1 MLNAIAII
9 LHLIAINVWVGG
21 MFFLVMVLGRAI
33 NKLEQEQQLMVWAST
48 LKYFF
53 FWVWLA
59 VLILL
64 SSGIAMLVYRFHDFI
79 NAPAYVLVMAC
90 LGILMIILFLL
101 MYFIFYQKF
110 KSAIKSSMVESAIE
124 NLRVIRALGRI
135 NIVLGLCVIIA
146 IGGGPYFL
154 F

>member
-1 MLNAIAII
+1 MFNAIAII

-33 NKLEQEQQLMVWAST
+33 TTLEQEQQLVVWART
-48 LKYFF
+48 LKLFF

-64 SSGIAMLVYRFHDFI
+64 SSGVAMLVFRFQDFI
-79 NAPAYVLVMAC
+79 NAPTYVLVMAG
-90 LGILMIILFLL
+90 LGISMIMIFLL
-101 MYFIFYQKF
+101 MYFVFYQKF
-110 KSAIKSSMVESAIE
+110 KSAIKSRVVEPAIK
-124 NLRVIRALGRI
+124 NLCVIRALGRI
-135 NIVLGLCVIIA
+135 NMVLGFCVVIA